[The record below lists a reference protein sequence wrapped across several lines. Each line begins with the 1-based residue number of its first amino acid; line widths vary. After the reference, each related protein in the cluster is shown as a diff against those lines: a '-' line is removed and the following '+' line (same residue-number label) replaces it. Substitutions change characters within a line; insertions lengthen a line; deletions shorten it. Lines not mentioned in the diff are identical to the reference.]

1 MGPGEDH
8 KGHRGHSPGVQV
20 QGRATPSVANSPQAL
35 GRPLSTLSPKR
46 KSFCNLLPLAWPLEW
61 PEEESQRSR
70 GTASSRRGQGADP
83 SGTSSAVGAPL
94 PTGAPRRERRAVA
107 GEGWAPCLQSNP
119 SSQYLHTGQAH
130 LPPQPAPSAHLP
142 HAPTPRSTSRLSDHP
157 RPQGRHLMTIATC
170 AVAG

>member
-70 GTASSRRGQGADP
+70 GTASSRREQGADP

-94 PTGAPRRERRAVA
+94 PTGAPRREPPEHPGGRGERSREKAGLLVSRATHQVSTSTLA
-107 GEGWAPCLQSNP
+107 RLTFHLN
-119 SSQYLHTGQAH
+119 
-130 LPPQPAPSAHLP
+130 LPPPPTFPTLPLRAPPPGSATIPAPK
-142 HAPTPRSTSRLSDHP
+142 
-157 RPQGRHLMTIATC
+157 
-170 AVAG
+170 AGT